1 MKKLLPNVVFYS
13 ADVIPNKDVLRN
25 ADQVWVQTQY
35 ISHAAFYRIVSALG
49 SDTQLRFFISKS
61 ARICAEQLVTG

>member
-1 MKKLLPNVVFYS
+1 MITVVNKHKLPPKRR
-13 ADVIPNKDVLRN
+13 IRKDVLRN

-35 ISHAAFYRIVSALG
+35 ISHAAFYRTVSAMG
-49 SDTQLRFFISKS
+49 SDTQLRFFVSKS